1 MEKTTQE
8 QVLLNHFAKYKTITS
23 MEAFDLYGI
32 TRLSAKIYNLREQGY
47 EIEMIWE
54 EGINRYGNPVRWGKY
69 YIKKAPK
76 KQMLMD
82 KILTTRGKKM
92 KKMG

>member
-23 MEAFDLYGI
+23 MQAFELYGI
-32 TRLSAKIYNLREQGY
+32 TRLSAKIYNLREKGY
-47 EIEMIWE
+47 EIDMVGE
-54 EGINRYGNPVRWGKY
+54 EGINRYGNPVKWGKFY
-69 YIKKAPK
+69 LKKAPK

-82 KILTTRGKKM
+82 KILSKMGKKQG
-92 KKMG
+92 K